1 MTVRD
6 DIRQDTKLMQ
16 SLQNIGKTTED
27 RSPERVTALKQL
39 VEAQRVKLTQDGVEG
54 EELAKKLRSFRS
66 GLMAELKQLKFTDP
80 RQFIFDAVKKLKI
93 KDESGINLDVDDLLT
108 EKLQNITIG
117 DTSQRE
123 ILEALH

>member
-39 VEAQRVKLTQDGVEG
+39 VEAQRVKLTQDGIEG

-66 GLMAELKQLKFTDP
+66 GLAYVL
-80 RQFIFDAVKKLKI
+80 
-93 KDESGINLDVDDLLT
+93 
-108 EKLQNITIG
+108 
-117 DTSQRE
+117 
-123 ILEALH
+123 